1 MTLPG
6 LPWRPARARF
16 LRALLSLTTFCVAFS
31 VQAQDAYPNHPIR
44 IVVGYPPGQTV
55 DVTARAYA
63 ASMAKT
69 LKQSVYVDNKPGAN
83 GILGAQTVAQA
94 APDGYTILFG
104 TSGQLAINPAIYRKL
119 SYDPIKGMT
128 PLGLGALGRLYLVV
142 PADSPYRTLGQLFD
156 DIRAHPGKLSYGSG
170 GIGIT
175 AHLAMEML
183 KHEASLDIVHV
194 PYKGSP
200 AALNDLLGGRV
211 QVMMDA
217 GNLLLPQ
224 IKTGKLRALAVS
236 SAKRYAELPDV
247 PTLAESAVPGF
258 QVGSWSAVMGPAG
271 MPPETVRKINDAL
284 AQATRDPAVIRIVH
298 AAGSEP
304 TPLSPAD
311 FERFLQTETQRWAR
325 TVQDAGISEQ

>member
-1 MTLPG
+1 LKTLVPHA
-6 LPWRPARARF
+6 RPARRRLVGVLF
-16 LRALLSLTTFCVAFS
+16 SLGALCLGSAA
-31 VQAQDAYPNHPIR
+31 QAQDAYPDHPIR

-104 TSGQLAINPAIYRKL
+104 TSGQLAINPAVYRKL

-142 PADSPYRTLGQLFD
+142 PANSPYKTLDQLFS

-183 KHEASLDIVHV
+183 KHEAGLDILHV

-224 IKTGKLRALAVS
+224 IKSGKLRALAVS
-236 SAKRYAELPDV
+236 SSKRYANLPDV
-247 PTLAESAVPGF
+247 PTLAEAAVPGF
-258 QVGSWSAVMGPAG
+258 GVGSWSAVMGPPG
-271 MPPETVRKINDAL
+271 MPPAIVSRINDAL
-284 AQATRDPAVIRIVH
+284 AEATRDPDVIRIVH

-304 TPLSPAD
+304 TPMSPAD
-311 FERFLQTETQRWAR
+311 FEHFLQTETRRWGSAVR
-325 TVQDAGISEQ
+325 DAGISEQ

>member
-1 MTLPG
+1 MTTP
-6 LPWRPARARF
+6 PPCRRTARSRYAA
-16 LRALLSLTTFCVAFS
+16 ALFSLAALCFGAV
-31 VQAQDAYPNHPIR
+31 VHAQDAYPSHPIR

-94 APDGYTILFG
+94 APDGYTVLFG
-104 TSGQLAINPAIYRKL
+104 TSGQLAINPAVYRKL
-119 SYDPIKGMT
+119 SYDPVHGMT

-142 PADSPYRTLGQLFD
+142 PVDSPYRTLGQLFD

-183 KHEASLDIVHV
+183 KHEAALDIVHV

-224 IKTGKLRALAVS
+224 IRNGKLRALAVS
-236 SAKRYAELPDV
+236 SGKRYTELPDV
-247 PTLAESAVPGF
+247 PTLAEAAVPGF
-258 QVGSWSAVMGPAG
+258 EVGSWSAVMGPPG
-271 MPPETVRKINDAL
+271 MPPEIVRKIDDAL
-284 AQATRDPAVIRIVH
+284 VQAAQDPDVIRIVR

-304 TPLSPAD
+304 TPMASAD
-311 FERFLQTETQRWAR
+311 FARFLQAETQRWAR
-325 TVQDAGISEQ
+325 AVRDAGISEQ